1 MKAGPATARD
11 IDQRSAACTGEQ
23 RGDGPRVTAVVLAA
37 GRSTRMGPVNKLLAE
52 IGGKPMV
59 RVTVERVLTSI
70 ARPVIVVTGHEHER
84 IETALRGLPV
94 LFVHNPGHA
103 EGLASSLKA
112 GIGAVRGDS
121 DGVVVCLGDT
131 PQVSGELID
140 QLLAEL
146 DPANGASIVVTTV
159 DGRRGNPVVWSRRHF
174 VELMRIQGDVGARHL
189 IGRHADAV
197 VEVSLA
203 AGAKLTDVDT
213 PESLSRV
220 KAEMERI

>member
-103 EGLASSLKA
+103 EGLASSLTT

-121 DGVVVCLGDT
+121 DGVVVWLGDH
-131 PQVSGELID
+131 
-140 QLLAEL
+140 LAT
-146 DPANGASIVVTTV
+146 DACRAR
-159 DGRRGNPVVWSRRHF
+159 GR
-174 VELMRIQGDVGARHL
+174 
-189 IGRHADAV
+189 
-197 VEVSLA
+197 
-203 AGAKLTDVDT
+203 
-213 PESLSRV
+213 
-220 KAEMERI
+220 